1 MSIQPLR
8 VVRVT
13 VATVADVAVAANLFD
28 AYRQFY
34 AQPADQALAQAFIA
48 ARLAQGDAWIA
59 LAWRGD
65 AAVGLC
71 QCYPLFSSTAPR
83 PGPALL
89 LNDLYVAPE
98 ARGSGAAQALMQ
110 AAEAHARATG
120 CVAMELSTARSNA
133 RAQALYAS
141 QGWVRDEVFCVYGK
155 TLAS

>member
-1 MSIQPLR
+1 MTSSLLR
-8 VVRVT
+8 VAR
-13 VATVADVAVAANLFD
+13 ATVADAATAAALFD

-34 AQPADQALAQAFIA
+34 AQPADLATARAFIGE
-48 ARLAQGDAWIA
+48 RLARGDSWIA
-59 LAWRGD
+59 LAWQGD

-83 PGPALL
+83 PGPAPL
-89 LNDLYVAPE
+89 LNDLYVVPE

-120 CVAMELSTARSNA
+120 CVAMELSTARSNT
-133 RAQALYAS
+133 RAQALYTS
-141 QGWVRDEVFCVYGK
+141 QGWVRDEVFFVYGK